1 MRAGQVFNMAT
12 VSKKLEASRK
22 LPSAGCEGA
31 RVATIDIRVTGKRK
45 DKRTI
50 RARPGTFEWVFGRRT
65 ADIALYHAGSHF
77 ARLWEVAGTAD
88 ARSPNYEGASG
99 GGSIKGISDR
109 RCEALSELN
118 AAVRKLGEPLT
129 QRLTHYCVYGKSAAE
144 IASMLGVGDRELAL
158 VLKQDLR
165 DCAVYFRFLSVPG
178 GDKRSQAS

>member
-1 MRAGQVFNMAT
+1 MAI
-12 VSKKLEASRK
+12 VGKKPQAAKKQPL
-22 LPSAGCEGA
+22 AGCEGA

-77 ARLWEVAGTAD
+77 ARLWEAAGTAD
-88 ARSPNYEGASG
+88 ARSPDYEGVSG
-99 GGSIKGISDR
+99 GGSFKGISDK

-118 AAVRKLGEPLT
+118 EAVRKLGEPLT
-129 QRLTHYCVYGKSAAE
+129 QRLMHYCVYGKTAAE
-144 IASMLGVGDRELAL
+144 IAKMLGVADRELAL

-165 DCAVYFRFLSVPG
+165 DCAIHFRFLSVHG
-178 GDKRSQAS
+178 VDKRSQAS